1 MSPDECRYIMV
12 IDLAD
17 GGALF
22 DLIIEAG
29 NLTEAQA
36 SDHVLQV
43 VQGLLHMHRMRVRG
57 CRGSGCGVSPCHVT

>member
-1 MSPDECRYIMV
+1 MV
-12 IDLAD
+12 MDLAD

-36 SDHVLQV
+36 SNHILQGKEN
-43 VQGLLHMHRMRVRG
+43 GLSNRV
-57 CRGSGCGVSPCHVT
+57 PALIELN